1 MFYLFF
7 QNDNVEQKKKEGIS
21 SFGKGIMLSLINPLA
36 IPFWVAWGTVAH
48 ANGWLILKNVP
59 ITIFVLGISIS
70 SFVTLMLFAFFAK
83 LVAAKMQ
90 KLNRWMNEII
100 GIVLLLLGFYQ
111 LYRVIWVL

>member
-1 MFYLFF
+1 MEKPSFYNIVDQFDVVLL
-7 QNDNVEQKKKEGIS
+7 D
-21 SFGKGIMLSLINPLA
+21 SFGVLRDGSGA
-36 IPFWVAWGTVAH
+36 YSH
-48 ANGWLILKNVP
+48 ANDWLTLENVP
-59 ITIFVLGISIS
+59 ITIFVLGISIG

-100 GIVLLLLGFYQ
+100 GVVLLLLGLYQ